1 MKIKIMV
8 SVILVLIL
16 SLVFATV
23 ASAKSSKKTK
33 IVTITKD
40 GQDGTIDG
48 HYTAA
53 EIQAALDY
61 IANDPLYQQYSDLQ
75 GVLQAYLA
83 SLQAPGVKNSKT
95 PGVKNRDKSAA
106 WELAFTGSR
115 ILFVFGAGIALIGS
129 GFALRRR
136 HA

>member
-8 SVILVLIL
+8 SVILVLIV

-33 IVTITKD
+33 IATITKD
-40 GQDGTIDG
+40 AQDGTIDG
-48 HYTAA
+48 HYTAT
-53 EIQAALDY
+53 EIQAAINY
-61 IANDPLYQQYSDLQ
+61 VANDPLYQQYSDLQ
-75 GVLQAYLA
+75 GTLEAYLA
-83 SLQAPGVKNSKT
+83 SLQAPGVKN
-95 PGVKNRDKSAA
+95 KSGNAA

-115 ILFVFGAGIALIGS
+115 ILFVLGAGLALIGS

-136 HA
+136 YA